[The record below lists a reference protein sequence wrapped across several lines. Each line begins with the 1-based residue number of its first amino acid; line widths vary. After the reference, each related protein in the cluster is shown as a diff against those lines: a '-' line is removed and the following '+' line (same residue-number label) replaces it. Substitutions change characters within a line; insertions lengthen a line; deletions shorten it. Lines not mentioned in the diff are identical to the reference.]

1 MILGV
6 IVMFILY
13 LGFPKNWDK
22 FLLFLVGLVIIIVAY
37 RMKPS
42 LPPSG
47 SAENPPRKKEEPPY
61 VDHHSSL

>member
-22 FLLFLVGLVIIIVAY
+22 FLLLLVGLAIIIVAY
-37 RMKPS
+37 RMKPLS
-42 LPPSG
+42 SSSG
-47 SAENPPRKKEEPPY
+47 EDSYQKKEEPPY
-61 VDHHSSL
+61 IDYKKEGF